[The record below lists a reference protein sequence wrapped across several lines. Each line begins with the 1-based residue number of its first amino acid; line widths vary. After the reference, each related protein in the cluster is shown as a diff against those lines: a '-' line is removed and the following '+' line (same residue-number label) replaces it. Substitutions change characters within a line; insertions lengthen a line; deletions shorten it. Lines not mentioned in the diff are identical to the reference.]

1 MHLANCTLNRR
12 GVFKMKVIFA
22 GGGTAGHINPALAI
36 AGYLKEKQPDTEIL
50 YIGNKGGM
58 EERLVPNA
66 GFEFASIHVSGFKRS
81 FSPKALKDNIQTVC
95 RAISATSAS
104 KKIIKEFNP
113 DICIGTG
120 GYVSGPVLK
129 AAHELGIPILIH
141 EQNAFP
147 GVANKMLSTKAEAVM
162 LAIEDARKHMKE
174 GCNFIVTG
182 NPVRREIL
190 LADKAQ
196 SRKELGLD
204 ERPVV
209 LSFGGSL
216 GAQRVN
222 EACAYLIA
230 RSGKDGKYQ
239 HIHAYG
245 QYGHWFPDLVKKMGT
260 DISQCSNLDIRE
272 YIDNMPVCLA
282 AADVVVCRAG
292 AITISEIQA
301 QGKPAVFIPSPN
313 VAENH
318 QYHNAMALVNKN
330 AGELIE
336 ESELTGELLAE
347 KVDKIVSDKQKLAEY
362 SENARKMAI
371 IDANERIY
379 KVITETYN
387 KASKKVE
394 S

>member
-1 MHLANCTLNRR
+1 
-12 GVFKMKVIFA
+12 MKVIFA

-222 EACAYLIA
+222 EACAYIIA